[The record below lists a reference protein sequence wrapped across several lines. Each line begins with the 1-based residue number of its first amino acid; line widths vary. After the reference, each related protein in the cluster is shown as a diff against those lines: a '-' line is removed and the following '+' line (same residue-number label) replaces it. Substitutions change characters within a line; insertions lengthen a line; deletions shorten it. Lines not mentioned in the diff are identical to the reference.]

1 MSTSLRLML
10 LGIALLLFSLA
21 TPQLTSEFFAFVIM
35 PLHPYSRLVP
45 DLIVSIIPVA
55 GIVLVFIGFFKRD
68 R

>member
-1 MSTSLRLML
+1 
-10 LGIALLLFSLA
+10 
-21 TPQLTSEFFAFVIM
+21 M